1 LLAARKICC
10 KMSSGPAV
18 VSAFNPELRILV
30 LARVGRDAEL
40 LSAAL
45 DRHGF
50 PCTVL
55 SSVDEVFHEIKRGAA
70 AAVVTEE
77 SLNGSGDSWLRSL
90 EAQPPWSDLP
100 VILLTASGGSGLV
113 AKSPWYRDY
122 GNITLLERPLR
133 SEILLSAVESA
144 VRARLRQYEIRDYI
158 QRQAESQDALRRTE
172 KLAVAGRLAATIS
185 HEINN
190 PLAAITNLLYLIS
203 TAEDLAAVRKYN
215 RIAQDELRR
224 VSDIANQTLRFY
236 RSPQEPEHVDVAEVL
251 DSAVA
256 LFRSKLRAHGIDVSR
271 NYAHGLTITVSVGE
285 LRQVLVNLIANA
297 IDAMPE
303 GGHIHLRAKAA
314 RHPVTGERGIRFA
327 VADDGTGIPCEAQP
341 RLFDPFFTTKGTT
354 GTGLGLWL
362 TRDILE
368 RAGGY
373 IRCRNH
379 SSPHG
384 AVFSMWLPLAPTVNS
399 RARGKRTRDSDA
411 VRS

>member
-1 LLAARKICC
+1 MSKGSAA
-10 KMSSGPAV
+10 

-45 DRHGF
+45 NRHGF

-55 SSVDEVFHEIKRGAA
+55 ATVDEIFHEIKHGAA
-70 AAVVTEE
+70 AAIVTEE
-77 SLNGSGDSWLRSL
+77 SVDGSGSSESWLRSL
-90 EAQPPWSDLP
+90 QAQPAWSDFP
-100 VILLTASGGSGLV
+100 IIMLTGSGGSRLAV
-113 AKSPWYRDY
+113 KSPLYRDY

-133 SEILLSAVESA
+133 SESLLSAVESA

-158 QRQAESQDALRRTE
+158 QRQAESQETLRRTE
-172 KLAVAGRLAATIS
+172 KLAVAGRLAATIA

-203 TAEDLAAVRKYN
+203 TAKDLEAVRKYN
-215 RIAQDELRR
+215 SIAQDELRR

-236 RSPQEPEHVDVAEVL
+236 RSPHAPEQVDVAEVL

-256 LFRSKLRAHGIDVSR
+256 LFRSKLRAQDIKVVRG
-271 NYAHGLTITVSVGE
+271 YAPDLTLMVSVGE

-297 IDAMPE
+297 IDAMPQ
-303 GGHIHLRAKAA
+303 GGHIHLRATAG
-314 RHPVTGERGIRFA
+314 RHPLRRQPGIRVT
-327 VADDGTGIPCEAQP
+327 VADDGKGITGEAQQ
-341 RLFDPFFTTKGTT
+341 RLFEPFFTTKGTT

-373 IRCRNH
+373 IRSRNH
-379 SSPHG
+379 YSPHG
-384 AVFSMWLPLAPTVNS
+384 AVFSMWLPLSPAEHSPS
-399 RARGKRTRDSDA
+399 RQKAAKPA
-411 VRS
+411 VKV